1 VTVKVSF
8 IDGTFTNDQRQNK
21 ACLSDADVEN
31 FGKYVTGYDQIV
43 TLKAGE
49 TIKKEAKLL
58 YPTNMDGLYH
68 GCVVY
73 SVVEPVQ
80 DTATT
85 ATSFSIL
92 MRRAKF
98 IDVIVGNPSNAQEK
112 GIVLEDFTDA
122 DGTNISHNS
131 KIRIYKDESDNSY
144 GIQIKV
150 HNVSRIEQDVV
161 ITGVA
166 SNILTYKDTFVETR
180 KLLKGESLTITKKIT
195 TIPAYNLKVKLAI
208 SNTPF
213 SFGGQETIVGMTEE
227 KTTIGIRNI
236 VTYITLIGIL
246 LVVGIIFLLI
256 KDLKKRNAKKSTPH
270 HVHHQTNHKIKT
282 KTKPKRKK

>member
-1 VTVKVSF
+1 
-8 IDGTFTNDQRQNK
+8 
-21 ACLSDADVEN
+21 
-31 FGKYVTGYDQIV
+31 
-43 TLKAGE
+43 
-49 TIKKEAKLL
+49 
-58 YPTNMDGLYH
+58 M
-68 GCVVY
+68 
-73 SVVEPVQ
+73 VEPVQ

-161 ITGVA
+161 IT
-166 SNILTYKDTFVETR
+166 
-180 KLLKGESLTITKKIT
+180 
-195 TIPAYNLKVKLAI
+195 
-208 SNTPF
+208 
-213 SFGGQETIVGMTEE
+213 
-227 KTTIGIRNI
+227 
-236 VTYITLIGIL
+236 
-246 LVVGIIFLLI
+246 
-256 KDLKKRNAKKSTPH
+256 
-270 HVHHQTNHKIKT
+270 
-282 KTKPKRKK
+282 